1 MHELMLEQ
9 TEALVDVA
17 LTSQSLTELD
27 AHLSAAEVSKS
38 ATSAA

>member
-1 MHELMLEQ
+1 MQGLTLEQ

-27 AHLSAAEVSKS
+27 AHLSAAEISKS
-38 ATSAA
+38 ATSAS